1 MSNLAVILTGFDDV
15 CCRSNSI
22 CNFLI
27 IEKSLKSKYKLID
40 IYVHPSEFTFIYK
53 YFIKVKESKQLNS
66 RIINVKKGWNSSKK
80 YDMIYTVYSSVISS
94 FSKNQS
100 YELIDSSLS
109 PNYISTNLNSLKD
122 NH

>member
-27 IEKSLKSKYKLID
+27 IEKALDSKYKLID

-53 YFIKVKESKQLNS
+53 YYIKVKKVKHSGS
-66 RIINVKKGWNSSKK
+66 RIINVIKGWNSSKK

-94 FSKNQS
+94 LSNEQK

-109 PNYISTNLNSLKD
+109 NDYITKNLN
-122 NH
+122 N

>member
-53 YFIKVKESKQLNS
+53 YFIKVKKSKHSGS
-66 RIINVKKGWNSSKK
+66 RTINVLKGWNSSKK
-80 YDMIYTVYSSVISS
+80 YDMIYTVYSSVITS
-94 FSKNQS
+94 FSKKQS
-100 YELIDSSLS
+100 YELIDTSLS
-109 PNYISTNLNSLKD
+109 PEYISTNLNSLKE
-122 NH
+122 NY